1 MTTFTVTNF
10 NDSGAGSLRAA
21 IDAANA
27 ETPGSS
33 NTIQF
38 SVSGGTITLASD
50 LAAITNQTAIVAGST
65 TVGNAPTVGIDF
77 NGHAGLVFAAGS
89 DDSQLIGLSLGGA
102 NGNGVTLNASNITLN
117 NNYIGLALD
126 GTATVATGNSGDGVY
141 VSATS
146 TGNNIGYNPDA
157 LSDVVANVISNNG
170 GNGISFHGS
179 ADNVVVSN
187 RIGTSIDGTTA
198 IANGGNG
205 ILVTDASN
213 GNTIGGTAFTDS
225 NTNQQN
231 DPTGDKGTTT
241 AVFVTPPLGNL
252 ISGNGG
258 DGVLINANSQNNVL
272 NGNFIG
278 TDVSGNLA
286 LGNGGDGVAIVGADN
301 NSLIGCDASQNPFVY
316 YNVIGGNGGN
326 GITVDDSD
334 DVTVHANFIGV
345 GANNAVMV
353 PNANDG
359 ILVEGS
365 SQKTTVGG
373 VIPLGNVIAGNTNNG
388 IEVTDTA
395 SGFITFNT
403 FAGTYAF
410 GPAAPNGNDG
420 VLITSTGGNNTVRTN
435 VISGN
440 GNNGLEIGGDASGV
454 TVVPNIIGLDTRGT
468 TGGTFGNFNDGIL
481 ITGTAHD
488 NTIGGAGG
496 EQASVI
502 RQNTISNN
510 GSYGI
515 EINDQAYNNVVI
527 DTAIGTDI
535 QEATALPNGDGGVL
549 LGGTGTGNV
558 IGTPV
563 VGTSPVPSP
572 SALLNIISGNDG
584 PGVTIAAGTSGDAV
598 INNWIG
604 LNIAGQPTLPN
615 EGAPILNQG
624 GYNVIYGNASTGT
637 LPVQSPTLQLEAM
650 FVGWFGRAA
659 AASEFESDMQTV
671 LNDILGGSSV
681 SQAILD
687 ISESFA
693 TSPAE
698 APYAEL
704 ASLVTPVAPTPG
716 QSALADAFI
725 DQTFNNLFNRSADAG
740 EKTFWR
746 DAFFNGEVPFS
757 ALVYDIAQTAVDAD
771 ATAENSKIDAAAYF
785 TTAVDQAH
793 HVATPTEMQAAV
805 SGVVDQTTELASQNN
820 TDALVSATH
829 TQITYQTILGPGDV
843 VTGVRADLYGAV
855 ILTGDHITGS
865 GTSTESFIYQGPLN
879 DVSAGTLYLFDPV
892 ISGETITT
900 ATFYGPDTS
909 IFDPS
914 LGLGN
919 IRAVGSYQYAESPAG
934 VVNHGMLY
942 QGPPNGSGGTW
953 TQLDVPSDG
962 TNVASGIVLTSAVED
977 TILHSTQGNLIVGNY
992 DLHGPGGTLLGANGF
1007 IYNIATQQ
1015 YTLMQINGSLDNLT
1029 SLYGIWQN
1037 GIGSTSYTITGG
1049 TRHDGINEGFL
1060 EDYDS
1065 STGVFSHL
1073 TYYTG
1078 FNQPGLV
1085 THFENITAVPGGF
1098 DLVAT
1103 TDSGPAFA
1111 FIPVNPDGSFGSATW
1126 VPVDLP
1132 ASDLLTGNIAY
1143 QTTIGGIYNTSGS
1156 TTDPSTYLGTVDLS
1170 FVTSDGGLVMPLGS
1184 TNFAYAL
1191 SVNASIGDTISGS
1204 TSAGNMLGGSIGNDT
1219 FVGTLSLA
1227 APDTIF
1233 TGGGA
1238 DTITLATSH
1247 TASDRIELYAA
1258 NGLNDIANLSA
1269 GGVAPSVSGS
1279 IVDANDVPQ
1288 LGWWGQATAKSGGPV
1303 SDASTNAGSG
1313 TGTSADMSTVV
1324 NFAPTDTI
1332 DISVEAFGDLLRS
1345 FGRDPQPLFGKA
1357 IFSNLVSAGGTVT
1370 VDDADVLLLNSTSG
1384 YANAAAVASALLAD
1398 PITFANAQSGTYNH
1412 YIVAYQDLDGDVRIA
1427 DMDIHLGSGSSFDT
1441 TAGAP
1446 HCRSPT
1452 CWSSPA

>member
-89 DDSQLIGLSLGGA
+89 DSSQLIGLSLGGA

-146 TGNNIGYNPDA
+146 TGNNIGSNPDA

-187 RIGTSIDGTTA
+187 RIGTSIDGTAA

-205 ILVTDASN
+205 ILVTDASH

-225 NTNQQN
+225 STGQEN

-241 AVFVTPPLGNL
+241 AIFVTPPLGNL

-278 TDVSGNLA
+278 TDVSGKLA

-301 NSLIGCDASQNPFVY
+301 NSLIGCDATQNPFVY

-326 GITVDDSD
+326 GVRVTDSD
-334 DVTVHANFIGV
+334 DITIHANFLGL
-345 GANNAVMV
+345 GADNATPVA
-353 PNANDG
+353 NGNDG
-359 ILVEGS
+359 LLINGS
-365 SQKTTVGG
+365 SQNTQVGG

-388 IEVTDTA
+388 IEVAGTA
-395 SGFITFNT
+395 SGFTTFNT
-403 FAGTYAF
+403 FDGVAAFAGV
-410 GPAAPNGNDG
+410 APNGNDG
-420 VLITSTGGNNTVRTN
+420 VLITATGGNQTVRTN
-435 VISGN
+435 VIGAN
-440 GNNGLEIGGDASGV
+440 LNNGIEIGGDAWGV
-454 TVVPNIIGLDTRGT
+454 TVVPNIIGLNTRGDSAT
-468 TGGTFGNFNDGIL
+468 PDDGPGNFGNVNDGIL
-481 ITGTAHD
+481 ITGNAHD
-488 NTIGGAGG
+488 NTIGGTG
-496 EQASVI
+496 EEQVSVI

-510 GSYGI
+510 GGYGI
-515 EINDQAYNNVVI
+515 EINGSAYNNVVA

-535 QEATALPNGDGGVL
+535 QELAAFGNANGGVY
-549 LGGTGTGNV
+549 LGGSGAGNV
-558 IGTPV
+558 IGTPI

-572 SALLNIISGNDG
+572 SALLNIISSNGG
-584 PGVTIAAGTSGDAV
+584 PGVTIASGTNGDAV

-615 EGAPILNQG
+615 AGAPVLNQG
-624 GYNVIYGNASTGT
+624 GYNVIYGNASTGA

-659 AASEFESDMQTV
+659 AASEFETDMQTV
-671 LNDILGGSSV
+671 LTDVLGGSSV
-681 SQAILD
+681 GQAILD

-704 ASLVTPVAPTPG
+704 ASLVTPVTPTPQ
-716 QSALADAFI
+716 QSALADSFI
-725 DQTFNNLFNRSADAG
+725 DQTFNNLFGRSADDA
-740 EKTFWR
+740 EKTTWR
-746 DAFFNGEVPFS
+746 DAFFDGEVPFS

-805 SGVVDQTTELASQNN
+805 SGVVDQTTELASQNS
-820 TDALVSATH
+820 TDALVSSSH
-829 TQITYQTILGPGDV
+829 SQITYQTVLGPGDV

-962 TNVASGIVLTSAVED
+962 TNVVSGIVLTSAVED

-992 DLHGPGGTLLGANGF
+992 DLQGPGGTLLGASGF

-1049 TRHDGINEGFL
+1049 TRHDGLNEGFL

-1156 TTDPSTYLGTVDLS
+1156 TSNPSTYLGTVDLS

-1191 SVNASIGDTISGS
+1191 SVNASIGDTHQRLDLGRQHAGRVDRQRHRC
-1204 TSAGNMLGGSIGNDT
+1204 SARH
-1219 FVGTLSLA
+1219 VE
-1227 APDTIF
+1227 PDGARTTIF

-1238 DTITLATSH
+1238 DSITLGPATRRAIASSSMPP
-1247 TASDRIELYAA
+1247 TASTTSPTWCRAA
-1258 NGLNDIANLSA
+1258 SRPACRAALSTPTTSRSSA
-1269 GGVAPSVSGS
+1269 GGARPRRSPAGPSPMPARMPASAPAPARTCRQSS
-1279 IVDANDVPQ
+1279 ISRRPTRSTYR
-1288 LGWWGQATAKSGGPV
+1288 LKRSATSCA
-1303 SDASTNAGSG
+1303 
-1313 TGTSADMSTVV
+1313 
-1324 NFAPTDTI
+1324 
-1332 DISVEAFGDLLRS
+1332 
-1345 FGRDPQPLFGKA
+1345 
-1357 IFSNLVSAGGTVT
+1357 VSAGVP
-1370 VDDADVLLLNSTSG
+1370 SRC
-1384 YANAAAVASALLAD
+1384 SA
-1398 PITFANAQSGTYNH
+1398 
-1412 YIVAYQDLDGDVRIA
+1412 RR
-1427 DMDIHLGSGSSFDT
+1427 SS
-1441 TAGAP
+1441 AIWSRRVE
-1446 HCRSPT
+1446 RSP
-1452 CWSSPA
+1452 